1 MKHKST
7 ARLCSIAAALMLCAN
22 AAGIP
27 FSGTFLRSMPVHAE
41 AAFDEPVTMC
51 VLLEGGALPDLT
63 TDALTDDAH
72 AEMIRCR
79 EEVQDDIFSKILAL
93 YPESYMRYRYTAL
106 LNGFS
111 CVMPE
116 SLADA
121 VRAIPGVTDV
131 SKCSEIRLTPC
142 MATAAELGDIPSYR
156 QETGCTGEG
165 QVICIMD
172 SELDTTHPMFAAL
185 PDNIQTKLKKEDVQ
199 KIAQTVGFHV
209 NADPDKLYL
218 SSKIPFAADYISD
231 DPYAVRNTNQN
242 YYHGTHVSGIAAG
255 NAITDAAGNQIS
267 GIAKDAQ
274 IVFMPV
280 GENMDRMACVND
292 GETRIEFDDVT
303 DLDGFECEPADHAVR
318 LVQNVVGGKAM
329 EIGGKVDPFVW
340 ISAAAPDTGLFAIVV
355 YIIFKRMP
363 SGGQLGDIACI
374 LEDFVFAVAQPQIQ
388 MMDGMSFRQK
398 YAELDTGGREDGQ
411 FCVRVGVIAG
421 EAKFQKRSDG
431 LFPFDSV
438 LGLPVNLHDF
448 GGLLPF
454 LRSVKFDVDGQ
465 CAEIGNGRERIVIRM
480 EVI

>member
-7 ARLCSIAAALMLCAN
+7 ARLCSIAAALMLCTN

-41 AAFDEPVTMC
+41 AASDEPVTMC

-79 EEVQDDIFSKILAL
+79 EEVQDDIFSKILEL

-142 MATAAELGDIPSYR
+142 MATAAELGEIPRYR

-209 NADPDKLYL
+209 NADPNKLYL
-218 SSKIPFAADYISD
+218 SSKIPFAADYISN

-274 IVFMPV
+274 IVFM
-280 GENMDRMACVND
+280 
-292 GETRIEFDDVT
+292 
-303 DLDGFECEPADHAVR
+303 
-318 LVQNVVGGKAM
+318 AM
-329 EIGGKVDPFVW
+329 E
-340 ISAAAPDTGLFAIVV
+340 
-355 YIIFKRMP
+355 
-363 SGGQLGDIACI
+363 
-374 LEDFVFAVAQPQIQ
+374 
-388 MMDGMSFRQK
+388 
-398 YAELDTGGREDGQ
+398 
-411 FCVRVGVIAG
+411 
-421 EAKFQKRSDG
+421 
-431 LFPFDSV
+431 
-438 LGLPVNLHDF
+438 
-448 GGLLPF
+448 
-454 LRSVKFDVDGQ
+454 
-465 CAEIGNGRERIVIRM
+465 
-480 EVI
+480 